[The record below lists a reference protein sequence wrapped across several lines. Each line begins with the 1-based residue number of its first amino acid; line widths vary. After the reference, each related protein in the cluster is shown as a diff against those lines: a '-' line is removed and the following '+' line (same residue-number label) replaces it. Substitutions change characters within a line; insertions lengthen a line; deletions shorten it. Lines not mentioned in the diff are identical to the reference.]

1 MTDGFHQHGH
11 LFNSTLSLIMLSL
24 MSLIAV
30 TSTFACAFWFWKR
43 RAQQQTVTRLR
54 TRMISCIF
62 PQSWEKNA
70 QCEYTLERFL
80 TSTTLSDEGTEE
92 EDITEGVMRV
102 LTAPNSGTCMERF
115 GWLTDLRNFGYRS
128 SLDVAATARDAIPRA
143 QFKRALSVQLLPLLD
158 VNACDQVE
166 RWIGGTMHESY
177 DLRYDGTRV
186 CFLELH
192 HDGHIE
198 EGWMMAAI
206 ALQFDKG
213 TLSRCGIGQACVNN
227 HFAC

>member
-1 MTDGFHQHGH
+1 MM
-11 LFNSTLSLIMLSL
+11 SSLV
-24 MSLIAV
+24 SLIAV
-30 TSTFACAFWFWKR
+30 TSTFACALWFWRR
-43 RAQQQTVTRLR
+43 RAQKQQIVTRLR

-62 PQSWEKNA
+62 PKSWEKNA
-70 QCEYTLERFL
+70 QYEYTLDRFL
-80 TSTTLSDEGTEE
+80 TSTTTLSNEEGTGGE
-92 EDITEGVMRV
+92 EDVTEGVMRV
-102 LTAPNSGTCMERF
+102 LTAPNSSTCMEWF
-115 GWLTDLRNFGYRS
+115 GWLTDLRNFGCYRT

-177 DLRYDGTRV
+177 DLRYDGTHV